1 MSTWDLGTPS
11 ALGAKTSDTT
21 GAAEATA
28 TASLTE
34 RLEQTTANLRE
45 LEQLVKSGDLDSRVL
60 QEFRNAVDHIRATS
74 WAVQQWI
81 GLRARSGDPYELL
94 PTLSAERVR
103 RGRTLL
109 KDLLLDIQ
117 SGEVAI
123 ETPGLETLYAVVVDL
138 EDRLKMVLRKQG

>member
-1 MSTWDLGTPS
+1 MSPSKVTPS
-11 ALGAKTSDTT
+11 DASAQT
-21 GAAEATA
+21 E

-34 RLEQTTANLRE
+34 RLEAATSNLRE
-45 LEQLVKSGDLDSRVL
+45 LEQAVKSGDLDTRVL

-81 GLRARSGDPYELL
+81 GLRAQSGDPYELL

-103 RGRTLL
+103 RGTTLL
-109 KDLLLDIQ
+109 KDLLLDVS

-123 ETPGLETLYAVVVDL
+123 ETPGLDKLYSVVVDL
-138 EDRLKMVLRKQG
+138 EQRLKVLLKRPGG

>member
-1 MSTWDLGTPS
+1 MSPSETSTPS
-11 ALGAKTSDTT
+11 RS
-21 GAAEATA
+21 
-28 TASLTE
+28 ASLTE
-34 RLEQTTANLRE
+34 RLEAATANLRE

-81 GLRARSGDPYELL
+81 GLSAQRSDPYKLL

-103 RGRTLL
+103 RGTTLV

-123 ETPGLETLYAVVVDL
+123 ETPGLDKLYPVVVDL
-138 EDRLKMVLRKQG
+138 EQRLKLLLRRGAA

>member
-1 MSTWDLGTPS
+1 MSPSETSTPPHS
-11 ALGAKTSDTT
+11 
-21 GAAEATA
+21 
-28 TASLTE
+28 ASLTE
-34 RLEQTTANLRE
+34 RLEAATANLRE

-81 GLRARSGDPYELL
+81 GLSAQRGNPYELL

-103 RGRTLL
+103 RGTTLV

-123 ETPGLETLYAVVVDL
+123 ETPGLDKLYPVVVDL
-138 EDRLKMVLRKQG
+138 EQRLKMLLRRGPA